1 MDDTSI
7 ALAKDNSLPIIVCD
21 MFKEGNLLDIIKNN
35 NRQNCSIVK

>member
-21 MFKEGNLLDIIKNN
+21 MFKEGNLLDIVVND
-35 NRQNCSIVK
+35 NRANCSIVQ

>member
-21 MFKEGNLLDIIKNN
+21 MSIKGNLLDILNGNMK
-35 NRQNCSIVK
+35 NCSIVK